1 MDKLHLLMSFL
12 SQSLRTI
19 SVLPMITVCLQAAEL
34 IRPKSELLTIEN
46 KAVKI
51 GIDRSM
57 GASITWL
64 SWQAH
69 PENIINIHDPGR
81 LLQQSY
87 YAGKNLDR
95 QEEGQ
100 SKHWSPWSWNPI
112 QGGGVNSWARVSVF
126 KKTREGG
133 LYAETIP
140 KLWDMPDEEAA
151 AVMRQICRFDP
162 EMPNVIQVHNQLI
175 CKRKPDDRWGAAVPR
190 HQELPACYFTRQ
202 FENFSIYLG
211 EGKWESV
218 TQATG
223 PPWGKA
229 YPKLNAMACFNEKG
243 QGVGLFSP
251 VANRHWNFGPV
262 GTSSP
267 SAKPTDNP
275 CVHMAPIATVRM
287 GPQTTLEYR
296 YWLVV
301 GSKTEIAASFD
312 VLLKKYKKEKM
323 KITDPD

>member
-1 MDKLHLLMSFL
+1 MMNLLF
-12 SQSLRTI
+12 QSLRMI
-19 SVLPMITVCLQAAEL
+19 AVLPMISMCLQAAEMK
-34 IRPKSELLTIEN
+34 RPKSELLTIEN

-95 QEEGQ
+95 QAEGQ

-126 KKTREGG
+126 KKNNEGG

-151 AVMRQICRFDP
+151 AVMQQTCQFEP
-162 EMPNVIQVHNQLI
+162 EMPNVIQVHNLLI
-175 CKRKPDDRWGAAVPR
+175 CKRKTDDRWGAAVPR
-190 HQELPACYFTRQ
+190 HQELPACYFNRQ
-202 FENFSIYLG
+202 FENFFIYLG
-211 EGKWESV
+211 EGKWEAV
-218 TQATG
+218 TQALG

-229 YPKLNAMACFNEKG
+229 YPKLNAMACFDAQG

-251 VANRHWNFGPV
+251 VATNHWNFGPV
-262 GTSSP
+262 GKLSP
-267 SAKPTDNP
+267 TAKPTDNP

-287 GPQTTLEYR
+287 GPQTTLDYR

-301 GSKTEIAASFD
+301 GSKAEIVASFD
-312 VLLKKYKKEKM
+312 VLLKKYKDEKM
-323 KITDPD
+323 KITDPK

>member
-34 IRPKSELLTIEN
+34 NRPKSELLTIEN

-57 GASITWL
+57 GASITWV

-211 EGKWESV
+211 EGKWGRSPKQPARLGGKPIQNSMRWPASMKRAKASACSALLL
-218 TQATG
+218 TATG
-223 PPWGKA
+223 ISVRSEHPA
-229 YPKLNAMACFNEKG
+229 H
-243 QGVGLFSP
+243 Q
-251 VANRHWNFGPV
+251 
-262 GTSSP
+262 P
-267 SAKPTDNP
+267 SRPITHASTWRQSQRSAWDHKPLSN
-275 CVHMAPIATVRM
+275 TVI
-287 GPQTTLEYR
+287 G
-296 YWLVV
+296 
-301 GSKTEIAASFD
+301 
-312 VLLKKYKKEKM
+312 
-323 KITDPD
+323 